1 MGALTEDG
9 RPPAAGLEYLLVPYE
24 HGGRLPARRAAGSGK
39 AGPPVIVVAGSV
51 QGPPGSGFARE
62 ITPAQR
68 RIMVMRAAKAQKDG
82 LFLAYP
88 VFGPMAGPDQA
99 YNALRDEFMF
109 DTVRRGLARG
119 PDK

>member
-1 MGALTEDG
+1 
-9 RPPAAGLEYLLVPYE
+9 
-24 HGGRLPARRAAGSGK
+24 
-39 AGPPVIVVAGSV
+39 
-51 QGPPGSGFARE
+51 
-62 ITPAQR
+62 
-68 RIMVMRAAKAQKDG
+68 MVMRAAKAQKDG

-119 PDK
+119 QEK